1 MTSGLALAASV
12 FHVTDLFAVGI
23 GFDIA
28 GAYLLARGLLIN
40 ANGLYVRFTL
50 AGAGTR
56 FVDEAKDRVMAVI
69 GLGALVFGFT
79 IQALGYA
86 LSLAVEP
93 PDDKSVT
100 AALLAVGLAT
110 LAVLVIVGVERI
122 TRHRRLR
129 SLFMAIARA
138 DPVGD
143 GPAGAPTVRIL
154 VTGAPGIGVE
164 RENDES
170 DETYARRAFGVEH
183 VRTEPPPTRAG
194 SR

>member
-1 MTSGLALAASV
+1 MTGWALAAAA

-28 GAYLLARGLLIN
+28 GAYLLARGLLLTPY
-40 ANGLYVRFTL
+40 GLWVRFTL

-56 FVDEAKDRVMAVI
+56 FVDEARDRAMAVV
-69 GLGALVFGFT
+69 GLAALVFGFM

-93 PDDKSVT
+93 PAGKSVT
-100 AALLAVGLAT
+100 SALVAVGLAT
-110 LAVLVIVGVERI
+110 LAALAIVSGERI
-122 TRHRRLR
+122 TRRRRLR
-129 SLFMAIARA
+129 SLFVAIARA
-138 DPVGD
+138 DTTGD

-154 VTGAPGIGVE
+154 VTGAPEIGVD
-164 RENDES
+164 RETDES
-170 DETYARRAFGVEH
+170 DEAYARRAFGVDDL
-183 VRTEPPPTRAG
+183 RTEPPPTRAP